1 MSIVRIP
8 KNSQCASTPVLFD
21 PEGDVL
27 TTDHLNAFVDEGRPM
42 LNNYFRHV
50 QVGCG
55 QHGDVYLCHRVNV
68 CLPIG
73 HPERRIP
80 VVSLCLILFYKLINS
95 INDQQAMKS
104 VKRNNPRAEQMKNL
118 RRQKLPASAHLPVAD
133 KLNTT
138 EATIKKEIAIMKK
151 LRHPHVVRLYEVI
164 DDRMK
169 EKIYM
174 SMLSFPIPLLHLLMT
189 SFILVMEYL
198 GGGEVKWRDDE
209 NRPVLTISQTRRIL
223 RDAVLGLEYRA

>member
-1 MSIVRIP
+1 
-8 KNSQCASTPVLFD
+8 
-21 PEGDVL
+21 
-27 TTDHLNAFVDEGRPM
+27 
-42 LNNYFRHV
+42 
-50 QVGCG
+50 
-55 QHGDVYLCHRVNV
+55 
-68 CLPIG
+68 
-73 HPERRIP
+73 
-80 VVSLCLILFYKLINS
+80 
-95 INDQQAMKS
+95 MKS

-118 RRQKLPASAHLPVAD
+118 RRQRLPASAHVPVAD

-138 EATIKKEIAIMKK
+138 EAKIKKEIAIMKK

-174 SMLSFPIPLLHLLMT
+174 SMSSFVSFVSGCRIANYFSAISSRAFFLLMT
-189 SFILVMEYL
+189 SFFTSVMEYL
-198 GGGEVKWRDDE
+198 GGGEVKWRDYE